1 MKARRY
7 VAVWSMLVL
16 LSVMLPVTVK
26 ASEETRKKIDQA
38 EQEKKETESKLD
50 ETEENLDKL
59 NEQKDSLQGAL
70 TTLNT
75 ELSQVSNNLSDLET
89 KITDKEA
96 EIEAMNQEIARV
108 QEELQTAI
116 QLKDDQYEAM
126 KQQIKFI
133 YERSDYL
140 YLELFFSAGSFSDFL
155 NKNNYIEQLSA
166 YEEKVLQAYKD
177 AQAAMEAKEEE
188 LQMAMDRLEQDKAE
202 LSDYKVQVVAE
213 QSRVSGLVSKT
224 ANSISATASQISEAE
239 AAALAYEQ
247 KIKEQEENIT
257 ALKAKLAEEIRM
269 AQLAAQSSW
278 RDISE
283 VSFAE
288 GDRYLLANLIYCEA
302 GGEPYAGQVA
312 VGSVVINRVLSS
324 VYPDTVT
331 GVIYQNKQFSP
342 VASGRLALALAEGR
356 ATGSCYQAADE
367 VHHECGQLR
376 VFQDTGGRCYTQIQD
391 RRTYFLLK
399 IRGMTRSCPNIIF
412 SRFLQFGEFAAVDQL
427 QQTIQTQQG
436 RVQHVFG
443 EDTGASGRDKLIQ
456 IHHLHEAVSI
466 DDHIH
471 EKIGKNISIR
481 SHIKGMVDNVT
492 VPEEHG
498 VILPVETADLKPF
511 RQVIAGTAVMQIF
524 AGLEGVPAGHDHL
537 IIPVQDD
544 IVFEQHTF
552 VGYQSF
558 AV

>member
-16 LSVMLPVTVK
+16 LSVMLPITVK

-96 EIEAMNQEIARV
+96 EIEAMNQEITRV

-367 VHHECGQLR
+367 VMKGTTNVGNCVYFRTPVDGVTPKYR
-376 VFQDTGGRCYTQIQD
+376 IGGH
-391 RRTYFLLK
+391 
-399 IRGMTRSCPNIIF
+399 IF
-412 SRFLQFGEFAAVDQL
+412 
-427 QQTIQTQQG
+427 
-436 RVQHVFG
+436 
-443 EDTGASGRDKLIQ
+443 
-456 IHHLHEAVSI
+456 
-466 DDHIH
+466 
-471 EKIGKNISIR
+471 
-481 SHIKGMVDNVT
+481 
-492 VPEEHG
+492 
-498 VILPVETADLKPF
+498 
-511 RQVIAGTAVMQIF
+511 
-524 AGLEGVPAGHDHL
+524 
-537 IIPVQDD
+537 
-544 IVFEQHTF
+544 
-552 VGYQSF
+552 Y
-558 AV
+558 

>member
-16 LSVMLPVTVK
+16 LSVMLPLTVK

-367 VHHECGQLR
+367 VMKGTTNVGNCVYFRTPVDGVTPKYR
-376 VFQDTGGRCYTQIQD
+376 IGGH
-391 RRTYFLLK
+391 
-399 IRGMTRSCPNIIF
+399 IF
-412 SRFLQFGEFAAVDQL
+412 
-427 QQTIQTQQG
+427 
-436 RVQHVFG
+436 
-443 EDTGASGRDKLIQ
+443 
-456 IHHLHEAVSI
+456 
-466 DDHIH
+466 
-471 EKIGKNISIR
+471 
-481 SHIKGMVDNVT
+481 
-492 VPEEHG
+492 
-498 VILPVETADLKPF
+498 
-511 RQVIAGTAVMQIF
+511 
-524 AGLEGVPAGHDHL
+524 
-537 IIPVQDD
+537 
-544 IVFEQHTF
+544 
-552 VGYQSF
+552 Y
-558 AV
+558 

>member
-1 MKARRY
+1 MKARRN
-7 VAVWSMLVL
+7 VAVCAL
-16 LSVMLPVTVK
+16 LALLFMWLPVTVQ
-26 ASEETRKKIDQA
+26 ATEETRRKIDQA

-75 ELSQVSNNLSDLET
+75 ELSQVSNNLSDLEM

-96 EIEAMNQEIARV
+96 EIEALNQEIAQV
-108 QEELQTAI
+108 EEELRTAI

-188 LQMAMDRLEQDKAE
+188 LRLAMDRLEEDKEE
-202 LSDYKVQVVAE
+202 LSVYKVQVVAE

-239 AAALAYEQ
+239 AEALAYEQ
-247 KIKEQEENIT
+247 KIKEQEEDIA

-302 GGEPYAGQVA
+302 GGETYAGQVA

-342 VASGRLALALAEGR
+342 VASGRLALALTEGR

-367 VHHECGQLR
+367 VMKGTTNVGNCVYFRTPVDG
-376 VFQDTGGRCYTQIQD
+376 VTPKYTIGGH
-391 RRTYFLLK
+391 
-399 IRGMTRSCPNIIF
+399 IF
-412 SRFLQFGEFAAVDQL
+412 
-427 QQTIQTQQG
+427 
-436 RVQHVFG
+436 
-443 EDTGASGRDKLIQ
+443 
-456 IHHLHEAVSI
+456 
-466 DDHIH
+466 
-471 EKIGKNISIR
+471 
-481 SHIKGMVDNVT
+481 
-492 VPEEHG
+492 
-498 VILPVETADLKPF
+498 
-511 RQVIAGTAVMQIF
+511 
-524 AGLEGVPAGHDHL
+524 
-537 IIPVQDD
+537 
-544 IVFEQHTF
+544 
-552 VGYQSF
+552 Y
-558 AV
+558 

>member
-1 MKARRY
+1 MKAMRY

-367 VHHECGQLR
+367 VMKGTTNVGNCVYFRTPVDGVTPKYR
-376 VFQDTGGRCYTQIQD
+376 IGGH
-391 RRTYFLLK
+391 
-399 IRGMTRSCPNIIF
+399 IF
-412 SRFLQFGEFAAVDQL
+412 
-427 QQTIQTQQG
+427 
-436 RVQHVFG
+436 
-443 EDTGASGRDKLIQ
+443 
-456 IHHLHEAVSI
+456 
-466 DDHIH
+466 
-471 EKIGKNISIR
+471 
-481 SHIKGMVDNVT
+481 
-492 VPEEHG
+492 
-498 VILPVETADLKPF
+498 
-511 RQVIAGTAVMQIF
+511 
-524 AGLEGVPAGHDHL
+524 
-537 IIPVQDD
+537 
-544 IVFEQHTF
+544 
-552 VGYQSF
+552 Y
-558 AV
+558 